1 MGADVDQGGF
11 VERATGGKGDKGDKG
26 DAGGPGL
33 TWRGIWA
40 IGIQYHTGDVVYRN
54 GSSFV
59 ALQDNIG
66 SEPTGF
72 NSVWSFLAERGQDGQ
87 DGIGEGGGWTYSSPY
102 SGNDNQELGL
112 AIKDMDAS
120 RIDPNC
126 HYFVSQLIAG
136 LQQPDGKYQYV
147 VKIHFINPGIANV
160 AGGNPFLEYSALLSQ
175 RMTGLAYLNLSST
188 NPNVWGHM
196 SIDFS
201 KLEAGG
207 VYQNDT
213 FVAGALFG
221 IVVPGTSVSSGSG
234 TGIVTASIPNLNKD
248 SGDALTV
255 DGSSK
260 TYIFND
266 ETQMVEIYIAEDVKG
281 EFTII
286 NLSSSYNFNLSA
298 MGEKQ
303 INGKDVIAVSPGNFV
318 TVIPN
323 LDSFAAI
330 GVIVL
335 DV

>member
-1 MGADVDQGGF
+1 
-11 VERATGGKGDKGDKG
+11 
-26 DAGGPGL
+26 
-33 TWRGIWA
+33 
-40 IGIQYHTGDVVYRN
+40 
-54 GSSFV
+54 
-59 ALQDNIG
+59 
-66 SEPTGF
+66 
-72 NSVWSFLAERGQDGQ
+72 
-87 DGIGEGGGWTYSSPY
+87 
-102 SGNDNQELGL
+102 
-112 AIKDMDAS
+112 
-120 RIDPNC
+120 
-126 HYFVSQLIAG
+126 
-136 LQQPDGKYQYV
+136 
-147 VKIHFINPGIANV
+147 
-160 AGGNPFLEYSALLSQ
+160 
-175 RMTGLAYLNLSST
+175 
-188 NPNVWGHM
+188 M

-221 IVVPGTSVSSGSG
+221 IVVPGTNDSSGSG

-260 TYIFND
+260 MYIFND
-266 ETQMVEIYIAEDVKG
+266 ETQLVEIYVANIEDVKG

-303 INGKDVIAVSPGNFV
+303 INNKDVISVSPGNFV

-323 LDSFAAI
+323 MDSFAAI

>member
-1 MGADVDQGGF
+1 
-11 VERATGGKGDKGDKG
+11 
-26 DAGGPGL
+26 
-33 TWRGIWA
+33 
-40 IGIQYHTGDVVYRN
+40 
-54 GSSFV
+54 
-59 ALQDNIG
+59 
-66 SEPTGF
+66 
-72 NSVWSFLAERGQDGQ
+72 
-87 DGIGEGGGWTYSSPY
+87 
-102 SGNDNQELGL
+102 
-112 AIKDMDAS
+112 
-120 RIDPNC
+120 
-126 HYFVSQLIAG
+126 
-136 LQQPDGKYQYV
+136 
-147 VKIHFINPGIANV
+147 
-160 AGGNPFLEYSALLSQ
+160 
-175 RMTGLAYLNLSST
+175 
-188 NPNVWGHM
+188 M

-221 IVVPGTSVSSGSG
+221 IVVPGTNDSSGSG

-260 TYIFND
+260 MYIFND
-266 ETQMVEIYIAEDVKG
+266 ETQLVEIYVANIEDVKG

-298 MGEKQ
+298 TGEKQ
-303 INGKDVIAVSPGNFV
+303 INNKDVISVSPGNFV

-323 LDSFAAI
+323 MDSFAAI